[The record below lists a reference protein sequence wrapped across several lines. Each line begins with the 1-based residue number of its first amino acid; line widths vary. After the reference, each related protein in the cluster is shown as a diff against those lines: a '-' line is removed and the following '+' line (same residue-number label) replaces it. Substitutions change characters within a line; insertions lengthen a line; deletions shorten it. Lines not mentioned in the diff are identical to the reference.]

1 MAKKAE
7 KQAEKQLKV
16 TLVRSA
22 IGYEKS
28 QGETAKALGL
38 KKLHATVTVKDIP
51 SVRGMIHKISHLVAV
66 EEV

>member
-1 MAKKAE
+1 MAKKTEKKAE
-7 KQAEKQLKV
+7 KQLKI
-16 TLVRSA
+16 TLVKSA

-38 KKLHATVTVKDIP
+38 KKLHASVVVKDIP

>member
-16 TLVRSA
+16 TLVKSA

>member
-1 MAKKAE
+1 MAKKTE
-7 KQAEKQLKV
+7 KKAEKQLKV
-16 TLVRSA
+16 TLVKSA

-38 KKLHATVTVKDIP
+38 KKLHASVVVKDIP
-51 SVRGMIHKISHLVAV
+51 SVRGMINKISHLVAV